1 MSTPKNRLEAAL
13 NGQYIF
19 DIKALLK
26 ETHAHTKTQILP
38 FIGAMLLA
46 FAGVM
51 VFGMIL
57 LSVFEVTN
65 PLEIA
70 PSTALQIE
78 VLLMFFLAPIMTGF
92 LIMGIR
98 NATQKN
104 IKPLDIMAYFPRI
117 FILGLISV
125 FISFWISVGFQLF
138 ILPGLYIWVVT
149 SLVLPLLVDK
159 GYKPFDAIKLS
170 FMLTNKYLSSFI
182 FIHGIIILLVIAS
195 VLTYGILFF
204 YTVPFMPTLKGKIYA
219 DLVGYDE
226 DNDIINISE
235 LRKDDTTFD
244 A

>member
-1 MSTPKNRLEAAL
+1 
-13 NGQYIF
+13 
-19 DIKALLK
+19 
-26 ETHAHTKTQILP
+26 
-38 FIGAMLLA
+38 
-46 FAGVM
+46 
-51 VFGMIL
+51 
-57 LSVFEVTN
+57 
-65 PLEIA
+65 
-70 PSTALQIE
+70 
-78 VLLMFFLAPIMTGF
+78 
-92 LIMGIR
+92 
-98 NATQKN
+98 
-104 IKPLDIMAYFPRI
+104 MAYFPRI

-125 FISFWISVGFQLF
+125 FLSFWISVGFQLF

-170 FMLTNKYLSSFI
+170 FMLTNKYLSSFL

-204 YTVPFMPTLKGKIYA
+204 YTVPFMLTLKGKIYA

>member
-1 MSTPKNRLEAAL
+1 MSTPNNRLEAAL

-19 DIKALLK
+19 DIKKLLQ
-26 ETHAHTKTQILP
+26 ESHAWTKAQILP
-38 FIGAMLLA
+38 FVGAMFLA

-57 LSVFEVTN
+57 LSVFKIAN

-98 NATQKN
+98 NATQKT
-104 IKPLDIMAYFPRI
+104 IKPFDMMAYFPRI

-125 FISFWISVGFQLF
+125 FISFWISVGFQLY
-138 ILPGLYIWVVT
+138 ILPGLYCWVVT

-159 GYKPFDAIKLS
+159 RCKPFDAIKLS

-195 VLTYGILFF
+195 VLTYGLLFF
-204 YTVPFMPTLKGKIYA
+204 YTVPLMLTLKGKIYA
-219 DLVGYDE
+219 DLVGYDG